1 MLVFNEEEH
10 KYLLNGKELISVT
23 TLMKK
28 HGLSPDYSNIDPKIL
43 RNKAMR
49 GTLIHKELE
58 DWLLTGENG
67 FTLEMHAFK
76 KLAEELDIKNAIA
89 EQKVHND
96 IVAGTVDLQCEFSGG
111 TLLADFKT
119 TYAVHIEP
127 VRWQMSIYQHLIGKK
142 FNTLAVVHLNGKEA
156 KFIEVEPIKEELVKK
171 LFEAERNGEIF
182 KGE

>member
-1 MLVFNEEEH
+1 MLIFNEDEH
-10 KYLLNGKELISVT
+10 KYLLDGKELISVT

-28 HGLSPDYSNIDPKIL
+28 HGLSPDYSNVDPKVL

-58 DWLLTGENG
+58 DWLLSGESG
-67 FTLEMHAFK
+67 FTKELYAFVELSKELEI
-76 KLAEELDIKNAIA
+76 ENATP

-96 IVAGTVDLQCEFSGG
+96 IVAGTVDLQADYKGG

-119 TYAVHIEP
+119 TASVHTEA
-127 VRWQMSIYQHLIGKK
+127 VRWQMSIYQELIGKK
-142 FNTLAVVHLNGKEA
+142 FNTLAVVHLNGHNAE
-156 KFIEVEPIKEELVKK
+156 FIPIQPIKEELVKK